1 MEHSTSGLNDTKQIF
16 KKSGTCSKTFFHIIN
31 REFDH
36 QKVNEA
42 TAADPFAGG
51 FMQKGY
57 QCGMVWGASLAI
69 GIESYHRYKDT
80 DGAIKMA
87 VEATRQVTESFHKTA
102 GTINCRD
109 ITNCNMDSFFGMTK
123 YMIKI
128 MLKGM
133 DNSTCFNLAEKWT
146 PGAIEAARAGLTQ
159 NRSEA
164 SEPVLSCASEVVKKM
179 GGSDEEMV
187 TVAGFAG
194 GLGLSGSA
202 CGAAGAAVWMK
213 SLKWSKDHPG
223 KSAWSNPMAK
233 ETLKKFLAE
242 TNSEMLCHK
251 ICGQRFKTVED
262 HTNFIKNGG
271 CRDLINTLA
280 KIS

>member
-1 MEHSTSGLNDTKQIF
+1 MEHPTFRLNDTKQVF
-16 KKSGTCSKTFFHIIN
+16 KRSGTCSKTFFHIIN

-36 QKVNEA
+36 HKESEE
-42 TAADPFAGG
+42 TAADPLAGG
-51 FMQKGY
+51 LMQKGH
-57 QCGMVWGASLAI
+57 QCGMLWGTSLAI
-69 GIESYHRYKDT
+69 GVESYHRYKDT
-80 DGAIKMA
+80 DEAIKMA

-109 ITNCNMDSFFGMTK
+109 ITNCNMDSFFGMTRF
-123 YMIKI
+123 MIKI

-133 DNSTCFNLAEKWT
+133 NNSTCFNLAEKWT
-146 PGAIEAARAGLTQ
+146 PEAIEAARAGLNQ

-164 SEPVLSCASEVVKKM
+164 SEPALSCASDVVKKM

-187 TVAGFAG
+187 TAAGFAG

-202 CGAAGAAVWMK
+202 CGALGAAVWMN

-223 KSAWSNPMAK
+223 KSAWSNPIAK
-233 ETLKKFLAE
+233 KTLKKFLAE

-271 CRDLINTLA
+271 CNHLINTLA